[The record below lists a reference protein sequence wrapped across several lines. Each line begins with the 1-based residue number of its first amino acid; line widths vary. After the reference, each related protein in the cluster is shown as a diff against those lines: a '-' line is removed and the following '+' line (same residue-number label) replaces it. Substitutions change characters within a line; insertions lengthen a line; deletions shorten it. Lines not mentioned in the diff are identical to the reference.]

1 MHLPGSKTLLNQ
13 TFKIVKCFWCFCR
26 SPLTLAQH
34 TTEVELSLQETAII
48 HQGPLLSSQCASPVD
63 STLACVPGLLGHLLS
78 KLLGCAQK
86 QVRSLYWTLFPGRIT
101 VAMMK
106 VPNKMQCILYMMLY
120 CDEY

>member
-26 SPLTLAQH
+26 SPLSLAQH

-63 STLACVPGLLGHLLS
+63 LTLACVPG
-78 KLLGCAQK
+78 
-86 QVRSLYWTLFPGRIT
+86 
-101 VAMMK
+101 
-106 VPNKMQCILYMMLY
+106 
-120 CDEY
+120 